1 MENLI
6 TVNEDFLARHCDQFG
21 ACLGLSP
28 ASDLDPSD
36 IVQATLVKAYPA
48 SARFQGRTKPKQVA
62 WLRTI
67 LSTTVANALRWRGH
81 REVERSIVSGTGSD
95 GSFTF
100 TDQGPADGRPGPEDV
115 VCFER
120 AVARTEASHDP
131 TRGRPAIRCRAQAP
145 SGAHDRRDMLEDRSL
160 QAVCGGRV
168 VQRNGKLCAFGLGKP
183 DLRPAT
189 KPMGSCPGAE
199 LAQ

>member
-1 MENLI
+1 NSLSPARIEPRKRLSQSLAVRQVVARDRPQDRTRLLRTIGMENLI
-6 TVNEDFLARHCDQFG
+6 TVNEDFLARHCDQLRALAG

-48 SARFQGRTKPKQVA
+48 RARFQGRTKPEQVA

-81 REVERSIVSGTGSD
+81 RKVERSTVSGTGSD

-100 TDQGPADGRPGPEDV
+100 TDQGPADGRPG
-115 VCFER
+115 
-120 AVARTEASHDP
+120 
-131 TRGRPAIRCRAQAP
+131 
-145 SGAHDRRDMLEDRSL
+145 
-160 QAVCGGRV
+160 
-168 VQRNGKLCAFGLGKP
+168 
-183 DLRPAT
+183 
-189 KPMGSCPGAE
+189 
-199 LAQ
+199 